1 MSVPALD
8 RCSVCREA
16 RHTPLSGLA
25 CRTIAAI
32 ALTCTLACS
41 RTEPRPAAATRS
53 DPPRT
58 RTLRPVDPA
67 ALRITSGE
75 IARLT
80 ETRFTVRSPMMRAE
94 LGTHPRTAAELV
106 FVYRGSTPRNAPL
119 ASGERRR
126 QIGLKLRALDTC
138 NVLYVMWQID
148 QPDRPLLVTLK
159 QNPGQRT
166 HAECGAG
173 GYSVLAPA
181 WESERMPEVRA
192 GQRHRLSAALIGD
205 RLEVALDGE
214 PVWRGTL
221 PAASLAFDGP
231 VGLRSD
237 NAEFDAEFRASAPEG
252 ER

>member
-1 MSVPALD
+1 M
-8 RCSVCREA
+8 VCA
-16 RHTPLSGLA
+16 V
-25 CRTIAAI
+25 
-32 ALTCTLACS
+32 ACS
-41 RTEPRPAAATRS
+41 RAEPRPAAATRTDS
-53 DPPRT
+53 RPVTPA
-58 RTLRPVDPA
+58 LQPVDPA

-80 ETRFTVRSPMMRAE
+80 DTRFAVRSPTVRAE
-94 LGTHPRTAAELV
+94 LGTLPRSAAEIA
-106 FVYRGSTPRNAPL
+106 FVYHGSTARSAPL
-119 ASGERRR
+119 ASGELRR
-126 QIGLKLRALDTC
+126 QIGLKLRARDTC
-138 NVLYVMWQID
+138 NVLYVMWQFD
-148 QPDRPLLVTLK
+148 HADRPLLVTLK

-181 WESERMPEVRA
+181 WQSARMPEVHA
-192 GQRHRLSAALIGD
+192 GQRHTLSAAVKGD

-214 PVWRGTL
+214 PVWRGAL

-237 NAEFDAEFRASAPEG
+237 NAEFEAELRASAPEG